1 MTAAR
6 PSRTQGSASPLP
18 LPGGAQNISVLLLI
32 IVAVFILGV
41 VLLELKTVLLP
52 FVIAVFLS
60 IIFSPIVIALKHKG
74 VPTALSLLLV
84 LLTFSLLFFLIGLL
98 ISSSIESFVREIP
111 KYERKL
117 TAIMDGAVRTI
128 NEAAVAYNVDLE
140 QFDWKQTLQLS
151 SIASALTSGVGS
163 FLNFLTNLFLIL
175 LFMLFILSGSGDLAS
190 KLRTAFPVH
199 QADRIARMIRNIETR
214 TRQYLMTKTLI
225 SAGTGLLAFLILW
238 ITGVDFPLVWAFLAF
253 LLNFI
258 PNIGSIVAVVFPV
271 ALAFLQFDTAGQ
283 PMLVLILLSLTQ
295 MIMGNVIEPK
305 LMSFQLNLSA
315 LMILVS
321 LIFWGWLWG
330 ILGMILAVPI
340 MATVKIVLENIEPLK
355 PYAVLMGGPPDDE
368 QATRT
373 KKKPGQ

>member
-1 MTAAR
+1 MTAR
-6 PSRTQGSASPLP
+6 PSRAAESPSPLP
-18 LPGGAQNISVLLLI
+18 LPGGAQNLSVLLLI
-32 IVAVFILGV
+32 IVAVFVLGV

-60 IIFSPIVIALKHKG
+60 IIFSPIVLALKHKG

-84 LLTFSLLFFLIGLL
+84 LLSFSLLFFLIGLL

-117 TAIMDGAVRTI
+117 TAILDGAVDAV
-128 NEAAVAYNVDLE
+128 NAVAVEYNIDLE

-151 SIASALTSGVGS
+151 SIAAALTSGVGS

-175 LFMLFILSGSGDLAS
+175 LFMMFILSGSGDLAN
-190 KLRTAFPVH
+190 KVRTAFPVH
-199 QADRIARMIRNIETR
+199 QADRIARMIRNVETR
-214 TRQYLMTKTLI
+214 TRQYLMAKTLI
-225 SAGTGLLAFLILW
+225 SAATGLLVFLILW
-238 ITGVDFPLVWAFLAF
+238 ITGVDFPLVWAFLTF

-283 PMLVLILLSLTQ
+283 PVLVLILLSVTQ
-295 MIMGNVIEPK
+295 MVMGNVVEPK
-305 LMSFQLNLSA
+305 LMSFHLNLSA

-340 MATVKIVLENIEPLK
+340 MATVKIVLETIEPLK
-355 PYAVLMGGPPDDE
+355 PYAVLMGGPPDE
-368 QATRT
+368 EPGPGT
-373 KKKPGQ
+373 KKKPGH